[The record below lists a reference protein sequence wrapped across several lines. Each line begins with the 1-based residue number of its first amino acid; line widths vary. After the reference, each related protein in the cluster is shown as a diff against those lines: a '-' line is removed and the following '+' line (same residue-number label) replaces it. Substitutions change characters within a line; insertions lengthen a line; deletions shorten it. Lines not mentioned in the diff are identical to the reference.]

1 MESFGLFNFLKSA
14 FFPSAAADGGNSA
27 NSSPESGSAP
37 AAPAFPDL
45 SALFGKPTGPQP
57 MQTNRNP
64 RPKRRRGR
72 RRPFRPPT
80 TSKTTVSSP
89 SWSGTNGCRKA
100 SGKKRRAAEPFS
112 VRKRGPL
119 IFKNRLRMR
128 GEKKTSARGYARPFY
143 EKPDRRYG
151 RAFAV
156 SENVYFRKIISWR
169 TEERGAPS

>member
-1 MESFGLFNFLKSA
+1 MFLKA
-14 FFPSAAADGGNSA
+14 PSSRPPQQTGEIRRIPLPKAVPPPRRPP
-27 NSSPESGSAP
+27 SPTFLRFSES
-37 AAPAFPDL
+37 
-45 SALFGKPTGPQP
+45 PTGPQP

-128 GEKKTSARGYARPFY
+128 GEKKTSARGYARPVY

>member
-143 EKPDRRYG
+143 GKARPQVRSGFCCIRKCVFPKNYLL
-151 RAFAV
+151 
-156 SENVYFRKIISWR
+156 EN
-169 TEERGAPS
+169 